1 MVSYLLGALPAAEA
15 ERLDELSIADDEFA
29 DRLGAVENDLV
40 DAYVRGE
47 LAGDRLERFNRH
59 YLASPRRHEKVR
71 LARTLIAYADAAAA
85 VGPHVARPKKKSPPS
100 TSRLSLFTRP
110 AWQWGLAAA
119 AALLLL
125 AGSYLWFEN
134 SRLRHQVARTE
145 AERAALQE
153 REQELAKQLE
163 QQRSADDQTS
173 AELARVRERLA
184 QLESRR
190 AASPNETGNAG
201 GRDLQVVSMVLAPP
215 TRGSGQVPTIT
226 LPASADVLALE
237 LQLEA
242 NDFPDYRATL
252 KDPATGRVIWRSGR
266 LNVQRKRNVVAVRL
280 PTRPLKPQNHTLELS
295 GIRPSGASEII
306 TNYTFKI
313 ATPYPHRR

>member
-1 MVSYLLGALPAAEA
+1 
-15 ERLDELSIADDEFA
+15 
-29 DRLGAVENDLV
+29 
-40 DAYVRGE
+40 
-47 LAGDRLERFNRH
+47 
-59 YLASPRRHEKVR
+59 
-71 LARTLIAYADAAAA
+71 
-85 VGPHVARPKKKSPPS
+85 
-100 TSRLSLFTRP
+100 
-110 AWQWGLAAA
+110 
-119 AALLLL
+119 LLLL

-313 ATPYPHRR
+313 ATP